1 MKALLQVLKCRFSLF
16 GECLKGN
23 LFSQVL
29 ISAQLVWRLEK
40 QPEAV
45 PVGQKRLCAPKGWEG
60 RALRDALSFAKL
72 HPGPSNS
79 ESPQDAFDDP
89 KVPDLTGDPALL
101 HLRVPH
107 WPGEERSKD

>member
-1 MKALLQVLKCRFSLF
+1 MFKGESVFPSIDFSSASLEAGETAGGCPCGAEASVCSQGVGGKGPPRCSELRKA
-16 GECLKGN
+16 
-23 LFSQVL
+23 
-29 ISAQLVWRLEK
+29 A
-40 QPEAV
+40 
-45 PVGQKRLCAPKGWEG
+45 
-60 RALRDALSFAKL
+60 
-72 HPGPSNS
+72 PGPSNS